1 MSYAA
6 LTASV
11 VDPTGE
17 GISKLLRDFFQGAW
31 YMPHG
36 HCYLWKPGLVWLHV
50 LSDLSIGL
58 AYFLISSLLYFLV
71 KRIRL
76 PFSPMIVAFGVFIGA
91 CGLTHFVE
99 VWNVWNSAY
108 WLAGWIKAITAVA
121 SVLTAVY
128 LVRLRPTI
136 MQVAEVAR
144 LSEERRVSL
153 EAKNLELEGL
163 YSRVRELDELKTRF
177 FANVS
182 HELRTPL
189 TLILGPV
196 ERLLSQE
203 APLVEGRRD
212 LEVVQ
217 RNARLLLR
225 QVNALLD
232 TAKLE
237 AGKMTLAYS
246 RVNLAELVR
255 LCTSNFES
263 ASPERRLTLQAEG
276 PASLPCE
283 VDLEKIERV
292 VLNLLSNAFKFTPEG
307 GRIRCA
313 WEALDGRARLIVED
327 SGPGVPAHLRE
338 AIFERFRQ
346 ADGADSRPPGGTGL
360 GLAIAWDFVTLHRGT
375 LRVEES
381 PLGGAR
387 FIVELPLTAPAGA
400 TVHEPLALA
409 QETQS
414 AEARATADMLR
425 VQQPEPPAPP
435 AQESEEAASRA
446 RVLIVEDTA
455 EMRTFVAHALAEEFQ
470 VDTAQDGVEGLRKA
484 EALRPDIIVTDIM
497 MPRMSGDALV
507 QQVRMRPELASTPI
521 LLLSAVAD
529 DTLRVE
535 LLSGGAQDYLV
546 KPFRV
551 PELKARVRNLVTIK
565 RTRDVLE
572 HAVALHSTDMETLA
586 RELAA
591 RQRQT
596 QAALESLGLARAA
609 GMAEVASNVLH
620 NVGNVLTSAIINMGL
635 LVEAVS
641 SSRVG
646 QVSQISTLL
655 EEQRAS
661 LADFLSKD
669 PRGSLLPRYIS
680 VLGAELLHE
689 QTRLKEKLET
699 MSQHLNQIRAIVL
712 VQQKYTGYSLLIEE
726 CHLSQIIEDALRLQ
740 MPELERQGISLS
752 RDLSPLPAV
761 QLDKHKVL
769 HILINLISNA
779 MSAMEVIPPEQR
791 HLRVRISVE
800 GERARLQVVDT
811 GIGIAPEVR
820 EKLFRQG
827 FTTRKDGYGL
837 GLHLSALAAQ
847 ALGGRLLLESDGP
860 GKGATAT
867 LELPLGGIAERQ
879 AAAGLGTA

>member
-1 MSYAA
+1 MRYAS

-11 VDPTGE
+11 GDASGE
-17 GISKLLRDFFQGAW
+17 GISELLRDIFQGAW

-58 AYFLISSLLYFLV
+58 AYFLISSLLYVLV

-108 WLAGWIKAITAVA
+108 WLAGWIKALTAFA

-128 LVRLRPTI
+128 LVRLRPAI
-136 MQVAEVAR
+136 VQVAETAR
-144 LSEERRVSL
+144 LSEERRVTL
-153 EAKNLELEGL
+153 EAKNRELESL
-163 YSRVRELDELKTRF
+163 YSRVREMDELKTRF

-196 ERLLSQE
+196 ERLLSQG
-203 APLVEGRRD
+203 ASLVDGRRD

-225 QVNALLD
+225 HVNALLD
-232 TAKLE
+232 TAKIE

-246 RVNLAELVR
+246 RVDLAKLVR
-255 LCTSNFES
+255 LCASNFDS
-263 ASPERRLTLQAEG
+263 ASPERRITLLAEG
-276 PASLPCE
+276 PTSMPCE

-292 VLNLLSNAFKFTPEG
+292 VLNLLSNAFKFTPNG

-313 WEALDGRARLIVED
+313 WETQDGRARLIMED

-338 AIFERFRQ
+338 AIFERFRR
-346 ADGADSRPPGGTGL
+346 ADGGDSRPPGGTGL
-360 GLAIAWDFVTLHRGT
+360 GLAIAWDFVTLHEGT
-375 LRVEES
+375 LRVDES

-387 FIVELPLTAPAGA
+387 FIVELPLAAPKGV
-400 TVHEPLALA
+400 TVLEPPAFV
-409 QETQS
+409 QETMS
-414 AEARATADMLR
+414 AEAHATADMLR
-425 VQQPEPPAPP
+425 VQQPEPPTPP
-435 AQESEEAASRA
+435 AQEAGKAGEADSRA

-455 EMRTFVAHALAEEFQ
+455 EMRVFITRALAEEFQ
-470 VDTAQDGVEGLRKA
+470 VHTAQDGLEGLQKA

-497 MPRMSGDALV
+497 MPRLSGDALV
-507 QQVRMRPELASTPI
+507 RQVRARPELSSTPI
-521 LLLSAVAD
+521 LLLSALAD
-529 DTLRVE
+529 DDLRIA
-535 LLSGGAQDYLV
+535 LLGGGAQDYLV
-546 KPFRV
+546 KPFREA
-551 PELKARVRNLVTIK
+551 ELKARVRNLAAMK

-572 HAVALHSTDMETLA
+572 QAVAMRSSDLETLA

-635 LVEAVS
+635 LVEAAAA
-641 SSRVG
+641 SRMG

-655 EEQRAS
+655 EEHRAS
-661 LADFLSKD
+661 LADFLTHH
-669 PRGSLLPRYIS
+669 PRGSLLPQYIS
-680 VLGAELLHE
+680 ALGEELLHE
-689 QTRLKEKLET
+689 QAKLKDKLGT
-699 MSQHLNQIRAIVL
+699 VSQHLDQIRAIIQ
-712 VQQKYTGYSLLIEE
+712 VQQKYARYSLLMEE
-726 CHLSQIIEDALRLQ
+726 CDLSQVLEDALRLQ
-740 MPELERQGISLS
+740 LPELERQGISLS
-752 RDLSPLPAV
+752 RDMSPLPAL
-761 QLDKHKVL
+761 QMDKHKVL
-769 HILINLISNA
+769 HILIHLISNA
-779 MSAMEVIPPEQR
+779 MSAMEELPPEQR
-791 HLRVRISVE
+791 HLRVRLSAE
-800 GERARLQVVDT
+800 GTRARLQVVDT
-811 GIGIAPEVR
+811 GTGIAPEIR
-820 EKLFRQG
+820 KNLFRQG
-827 FTTRKDGYGL
+827 FTTRKEGHGL

-867 LELPLGGIAERQ
+867 LELPLP
-879 AAAGLGTA
+879 

>member
-1 MSYAA
+1 
-6 LTASV
+6 
-11 VDPTGE
+11 
-17 GISKLLRDFFQGAW
+17 
-31 YMPHG
+31 
-36 HCYLWKPGLVWLHV
+36 
-50 LSDLSIGL
+50 
-58 AYFLISSLLYFLV
+58 
-71 KRIRL
+71 
-76 PFSPMIVAFGVFIGA
+76 
-91 CGLTHFVE
+91 VE

-108 WLAGWIKAITAVA
+108 WLAGWIKALTAVA
-121 SVLTAVY
+121 SVLTAGY

-136 MQVAEVAR
+136 VQVAEMAR

-153 EAKNLELEGL
+153 EAKNRELEGL
-163 YSRVRELDELKTRF
+163 YSRVREMDELKTRF

-203 APLVEGRRD
+203 ASLGECRRD

-225 QVNALLD
+225 HVNALLD
-232 TAKLE
+232 TAKIE

-246 RVNLAELVR
+246 RVDLAELVR
-255 LCTSNFES
+255 LCASNFDS
-263 ASPERRLTLQAEG
+263 ASPERRVTLQVEG
-276 PASLPCE
+276 PTSMPCE

-292 VLNLLSNAFKFTPEG
+292 VLNLLSNAFKFTPAG

-346 ADGADSRPPGGTGL
+346 ADGGASRQSGGTGL

-375 LRVEES
+375 LRVDES
-381 PLGGAR
+381 PHGGAR
-387 FIVELPLTAPAGA
+387 FIVELPLTAPEGV
-400 TVHEPLALA
+400 TVQEPPALV
-409 QETQS
+409 QEALT
-414 AEARATADMLR
+414 AEVRATADMLHA
-425 VQQPEPPAPP
+425 QQPEPSAPP
-435 AQESEEAASRA
+435 AQEATESTSRA
-446 RVLIVEDTA
+446 RVLVVEDTA
-455 EMRTFVAHALAEEFQ
+455 EMRAFVARALAEEFQ
-470 VDTAQDGVEGLRKA
+470 VDTAQDGLEGLHKA

-497 MPRMSGDALV
+497 MPRLSGDALV
-507 QQVRMRPELASTPI
+507 KRVRARPELASTPI

-529 DTLRVE
+529 DALRVE

-551 PELKARVRNLVTIK
+551 PELQARVRNLAAMK

-572 HAVALHSTDMETLA
+572 QAVAMHSSDVETLA

-596 QAALESLGLARAA
+596 RAALESVGLARAA

-620 NVGNVLTSAIINMGL
+620 NVGNVLTGAILNMGL

-646 QVSQISTLL
+646 QVREISVLF
-655 EEQRAS
+655 EKHHAS
-661 LADFLSKD
+661 LGDFLTHD
-669 PRGSLLPRYIS
+669 PRGSLVPRYIS
-680 VLGAELLHE
+680 VLAAELLRE
-689 QTRLKEKLET
+689 QARFKERLGT
-699 MSQHLNQIRAIVL
+699 MNQHLDQIRSIVH
-712 VQQKYTGYSLLIEE
+712 VQQKYATYSLLMEK
-726 CHLSQIIEDALRLQ
+726 CDLSQIIEDALRLQ
-740 MPELERQGISLS
+740 LPELERQGVSLS
-752 RDLSPLPAV
+752 RDVSPLPAV
-761 QLDKHKVL
+761 QMDKHKVL

-779 MSAMEVIPPEQR
+779 MRAMEVIPSEHR
-791 HLRVRISVE
+791 HLRVKLSAE
-800 GERARLQVVDT
+800 GKRARLQVVDT
-811 GIGIAPEVR
+811 GAGIAPEIR

-827 FTTRKDGYGL
+827 FTTREDGHGL

-867 LELPLGGIAERQ
+867 LELPLS
-879 AAAGLGTA
+879 